1 MRIFTRDKLELP
13 TLTTLVLIGEAITIT
28 MALTIQLLTATT
40 TIRQTATIT
49 MVLGFHSNTIP
60 DYMFYG
66 IYTEKVLVLKRFIP
80 S

>member
-49 MVLGFHSNTIP
+49 MVLGFHSNTIL
-60 DYMFYG
+60 DYIFYG
-66 IYTEKVLVLKRFIP
+66 IYTVKVLVLKRFIP